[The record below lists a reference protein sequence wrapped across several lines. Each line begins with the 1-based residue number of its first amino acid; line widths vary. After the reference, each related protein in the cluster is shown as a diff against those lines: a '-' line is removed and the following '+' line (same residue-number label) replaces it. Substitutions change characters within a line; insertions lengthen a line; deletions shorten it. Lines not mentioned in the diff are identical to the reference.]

1 MEVKLAQSNEFYG
14 YHSEWNLGSPGGW
27 DYQRITQEIGQAV
40 WQQIEKKVNL
50 DLSLDFNHPY
60 LYPVNGFS
68 NMLVSSH
75 FRKKGKIIAVVA
87 EEETLDSV
95 VENKN
100 LANRLNRVKGVKSV
114 LIAPHQ
120 LEIVK
125 EQVCYRNEPISIVFM
140 DFNTDVLLK
149 LHRKQN
155 LTPLL
160 QAVQEGRVINPRGT
174 EPINVKS
181 MFEVITD
188 KNVNTVFFP
197 ETIERTPWTRRFFE
211 RSTEDLNGK
220 PINDLIEW
228 TRKNWENLVLKP
240 ERGYSGIG
248 VQVGGVHK
256 DADAAIDLALSGK
269 HGPYIVQQKVPLPL
283 WAEIIPELNS
293 EKNVLKAIEYQTD
306 FRCLFNHNGLLGFLC
321 RYGHVPTNVGS
332 GGGVQPLA
340 VLQSDLSIREA
351 TLQINETILNMNL
364 DDVIDAIRIQKFL
377 ALENEFTYLL
387 GPIKMALRPRLITL
401 GQMDAL
407 ESYCKKIWK
416 DCLKLEKMWYAGALN
431 HMISIESEE
440 LKIARSQPWRGSE
453 AIIASDGIFSFGAH
467 NPH

>member
-1 MEVKLAQSNEFYG
+1 MEATLAQSNEFYG

-40 WQQIEKKVNL
+40 WKQIEKKVHL

-60 LYPVNGFS
+60 LHPVNGFS
-68 NMLVSSH
+68 DMLVSSH
-75 FRKKGKIIAVVA
+75 FRKKGKVIAVVA

-100 LANRLNRVKGVKSV
+100 LANRLNKIKGVKSV
-114 LIAPHQ
+114 LIAPHH
-120 LEIVK
+120 LEMVK
-125 EQVCYRNEPISIVFM
+125 DQVCYQNEPVSIVFM

-149 LHRKQN
+149 LHRKHN

-160 QAVQEGRVINPRGT
+160 KAVRDNRVINPRGT

-188 KNVNTVFFP
+188 RNSNSSFFS
-197 ETIERTPWTRRFFE
+197 ETIKRTPWTRRFFQ
-211 RSTEDLNGK
+211 RSTENVDGEQIK
-220 PINDLIEW
+220 DLIEW
-228 TRKNWENLVLKP
+228 TRQNWDNLVLKP

-248 VQVGGVHK
+248 VQVGGVHN
-256 DADAAIDLALSGK
+256 DADAAIELALSGK
-269 HGPYIVQQKVPLPL
+269 YGPYIVQQKVPLPL
-283 WAEIIPELNS
+283 WAEIIPELDS
-293 EKNVLKAIEYQTD
+293 DHNVLKAIEYQTD

-340 VLQSDLSIREA
+340 VLRSDMSIREA
-351 TLQINETILNMNL
+351 TLRINDALLNMNI
-364 DDVIDAIRIQKFL
+364 DDATDALRIQKFMSL
-377 ALENEFTYLL
+377 DKEFTYLL

-401 GQMDAL
+401 EQMDAL
-407 ESYCKKIWK
+407 ERYCRKIWK
-416 DCLKLEKMWYAGALN
+416 DCLILEKMWYEGALD
-431 HMISIESEE
+431 HIISIEPEE
-440 LKIARSQPWRGSE
+440 LKIARSQPWKGSA

-467 NPH
+467 KPH